1 METNTNTGRR
11 LISTAEA
18 ARRAGTSLRA
28 VRLACERVPDLAV
41 RLYPTARWKIDAAVL
56 DRVLTSGRTRTRR
69 RPDIQPFR
77 RSIAERPG
85 ANRGG

>member
-1 METNTNTGRR
+1 METNTNTSRR

-56 DRVLTSGRTRTRR
+56 DRVLH
-69 RPDIQPFR
+69 P
-77 RSIAERPG
+77 AVPG
-85 ANRGG
+85 AAQTSNLSAAA